1 MNNNLASATQNHRT
15 RDDYPVPGPGAWGL
29 EQLHWM
35 DPTSE
40 YMTEVYPVT
49 MPEGM
54 RRGTSRYG
62 VMLESLDMVF
72 VNNFLYV
79 RSRGVG
85 APASATRPPPR
96 WLFRLMGLLYPEI
109 RRRFATADR
118 VFVDKIWRQEA
129 QQWRDV
135 QKPATL
141 TQGGRLQAVNPEHL
155 DLAGLIEHL
164 QQCDAFVR
172 ETIIRHHE
180 LVFCVVIPLMDFVVH
195 VEAWTG
201 ASQAEVFPVFQGA
214 SPQSIDAVEELD
226 AIGLAADDASLALLD
241 QTLPA
246 GELLQALR
254 GGDTPFAKAVD
265 NYLERVGYRLL
276 NGYDVSHKY
285 ALEAPEVLLGA
296 IRRHLAGVKTD
307 FGRQASAARLAELR
321 ARVPRDQQSR
331 FDELYAEAR
340 DTYGIRD
347 DRIFV
352 GDAWATGLMRR
363 AILAAGKRLVEQ
375 GDLDQAEQLLDA
387 RLSEMIDLLNGDK
400 HLKSLIADRYQK
412 RIARK
417 ISDAPL
423 WLGAKPPAP
432 PPVDWLPRRAQRVAR
447 AMDGY
452 MKNLF
457 EPAALLAGVENGDQL
472 LPQPPSS
479 DDQPGV
485 LRGAAA
491 GAGVYQGPARIVR
504 SADDLAKVIAGD
516 VVIAVSTSPAFN
528 VILPLA
534 AALVTDRGGLLSHA
548 AIVAREYGIPAVV
561 GARGATDRFTDGEL
575 VQVNGDRGEIGPV
588 EAA

>member
-1 MNNNLASATQNHRT
+1 MGSEMCI
-15 RDDYPVPGPGAWGL
+15 RD
-29 EQLHWM
+29 
-35 DPTSE
+35 S
-40 YMTEVYPVT
+40 
-49 MPEGM
+49 
-54 RRGTSRYG
+54 
-62 VMLESLDMVF
+62 
-72 VNNFLYV
+72 
-79 RSRGVG
+79 
-85 APASATRPPPR
+85 
-96 WLFRLMGLLYPEI
+96 
-109 RRRFATADR
+109 
-118 VFVDKIWRQEA
+118 
-129 QQWRDV
+129 
-135 QKPATL
+135 
-141 TQGGRLQAVNPEHL
+141 
-155 DLAGLIEHL
+155 
-164 QQCDAFVR
+164 
-172 ETIIRHHE
+172 
-180 LVFCVVIPLMDFVVH
+180 
-195 VEAWTG
+195 
-201 ASQAEVFPVFQGA
+201 
-214 SPQSIDAVEELD
+214 
-226 AIGLAADDASLALLD
+226 
-241 QTLPA
+241 
-246 GELLQALR
+246 
-254 GGDTPFAKAVD
+254 
-265 NYLERVGYRLL
+265 
-276 NGYDVSHKY
+276 
-285 ALEAPEVLLGA
+285 
-296 IRRHLAGVKTD
+296 
-307 FGRQASAARLAELR
+307 
-321 ARVPRDQQSR
+321 
-331 FDELYAEAR
+331 
-340 DTYGIRD
+340 YGIRD

-375 GDLDQAEQLLDA
+375 GDLHQAEQLLDA

-400 HLKSLIADRYQK
+400 QLKSLIADRYQK
-412 RIARK
+412 RTARK

-472 LPQPPSS
+472 QPEPPSS
-479 DDQPGV
+479 DEQPGV

-561 GARGATDRFTDGEL
+561 GARGATDRFSDGEL

>member
-1 MNNNLASATQNHRT
+1 MDNEQAPAVDIRSNREN
-15 RDDYPVPGPGAWGL
+15 YPIPGPGAWGL
-29 EQLHWM
+29 EMLHWM

-54 RRGTSRYG
+54 RRGSARYG
-62 VMLESLDMVF
+62 VLLESLDMVF
-72 VNNFLYV
+72 VNSFLYV

-85 APASATRPPPR
+85 APASVTSTPPR
-96 WLFRLMGLLYPEI
+96 WIFRLMGALHPEI
-109 RRRFATADR
+109 RRRVATADK
-118 VFVDKIWRQEA
+118 VFADKIWRHEA
-129 QQWRDV
+129 QQWREV

-141 TQGGRLQAVNPEHL
+141 KQGGLLQAVNPQQL
-155 DLAGLIEHL
+155 DTEGLIEHL
-164 QQCDAFVR
+164 QECDAFVR

-195 VEAWTG
+195 VEDWTG
-201 ASQAEVFPVFQGA
+201 APQAEIFPVFQGA
-214 SPQSIDAVEELD
+214 SPQSSDAVEELG
-226 AIGLAADDASLALLD
+226 AIQAAADETSTRLLA
-241 QTLPA
+241 QNLPA

-254 GGDTPFAKAVD
+254 SGDGPFAEAVD

-296 IRRHLAGVKTD
+296 IRRAVDSEETS
-307 FGRQASAARLAELR
+307 FGQQASVDQLQNLR
-321 ARVPRDQQSR
+321 DRVPAEHQQA

-363 AILAAGKRLVEQ
+363 AILAAGQHLVGR
-375 GDLDQAEQLLDA
+375 GDLGAAEQLLDA
-387 RLSEMIDLLNGDK
+387 RLAEMIELLNGDMN
-400 HLKSLIADRYQK
+400 IGQVVAERYQK
-412 RIARK
+412 RIARD
-417 ISDAPL
+417 IRYAPQ
-423 WLGAKPPAP
+423 WLGAKPPPP
-432 PPVDWLPRRAQRVAR
+432 PPVEWLPRRAQRVAR

-457 EPAALLAGVENGDQL
+457 EPAALLAGLDDLNAIEPDQL
-472 LPQPPSS
+472 PENEANQA
-479 DDQPGV
+479 
-485 LRGAAA
+485 LRGA
-491 GAGVYQGPARIVR
+491 GAGPGVYKGCARIVR
-504 SADDLAKVIAGD
+504 SADDLAKVVSGD

-534 AALVTDRGGLLSHA
+534 GALVTDRGGLLSHA

-561 GARGATDRFTDGEL
+561 GARGATEQFADGDR
-575 VQVNGDRGEIGPV
+575 VQVNGDTGEITRV
-588 EAA
+588 T